1 MSVIDYYH
9 DDPIEEVPT
18 RRRKAPGVLASILI
32 LLAGGLFL
40 NTTLAGNISI
50 SSGVAVEF
58 GQGLSVTAACSGTS
72 VLTMTPQSTFI
83 NSTGAGAFYFSSVT
97 VSGIPSGCNGSDF
110 SISAFNNTGNA
121 LPIFNFS
128 STAASVWSNAGT
140 FQVGLG
146 GSGTTV
152 TSGSGTFTVT
162 FPSPVALAST
172 VAKVTLQSGPHALLD
187 CSTGGTCTYGNTGPG
202 GGIVIYINAGGF
214 NCGPSATSTCRYLE
228 MAPASWASGDRG
240 SPWAVAGKTS
250 TSVNPANGITADA
263 TANGSITG
271 IGLGYI
277 NTLNIV
283 AQGNDASSAA
293 GAARSYNGGGK
304 TDWFLPDLAELTQ
317 ICKYISGQQGT
328 PDSTKCLGIPNSTSV
343 LGIYAGS
350 YWSSSEK
357 DASNA
362 WYLNMMDTYSQ
373 TYYTINN
380 SKANSYNVRPVR
392 AF

>member
-1 MSVIDYYH
+1 M
-9 DDPIEEVPT
+9 
-18 RRRKAPGVLASILI
+18 I

-40 NTTLAGNISI
+40 NTTFAGNISI
-50 SSGVAVEF
+50 NSGALVEF
-58 GQGLSVTAACSGTS
+58 GQGLSVTAACSGAS
-72 VLTMTPQSTFI
+72 VLTMTPQSTFT
-83 NSTGAGAFYFSSVT
+83 NASGAGAFYFSSVT

-121 LPIFNFS
+121 LPIFNSS
-128 STAASVWSNAGT
+128 STAASIWSNAGT

-152 TSGSGTFTVT
+152 TSGSGTFTVI
-162 FPSPVALAST
+162 FAAPVALAST
-172 VAKVTLQSGPHALLD
+172 VAKVTLQSGPHAALD
-187 CSTGGTCTYGNTGPG
+187 CSSGGTCTYGNTGPG
-202 GGIVIYINAGGF
+202 GGIIIYVNAGGF
-214 NCGPSATSTCRYLE
+214 NCGPTAAATCRYLE
-228 MAPASWASGDRG
+228 MAPASWSAGDRL
-240 SPWAVAGKTS
+240 SSWAVAGKTS

-277 NTLNIV
+277 NSLNIV
-283 AQGNDASSAA
+283 AQGNDATSAA
-293 GAARSYNGGGK
+293 GAARSYTGGGK

-328 PDSTKCLGIPNSTSV
+328 PDSTKCLGIPNFTSV
-343 LGIYAGS
+343 LGVSAAS

-357 DASNA
+357 DSSNA

-380 SKANSYNVRPVR
+380 SKGNTYSVRPIR
-392 AF
+392 SF

>member
-1 MSVIDYYH
+1 MSDYYY
-9 DDPIEEVPT
+9 DDPIEDDSAP
-18 RRRKAPGVLASILI
+18 RRKAPGILASILI

-40 NTTLAGNISI
+40 NTTFAGNISI
-50 SSGVAVEF
+50 NSGALVEF

-121 LPIFNFS
+121 LPIFNTS
-128 STAASVWSNAGT
+128 SIAASVWSNAGT
-140 FQVGLG
+140 FQGGLG
-146 GSGTTV
+146 GLGTTV

-162 FPSPVALAST
+162 FASPVALASS
-172 VAKVTLQSGPHALLD
+172 VAKVTLQSGPHAALD
-187 CSTGGTCTYGNTGPG
+187 CSSGGTCTYGNTGPG
-202 GGIVIYINAGGF
+202 GGIIIYVNAGGF
-214 NCGPSATSTCRYLE
+214 NCGPTAAATCRYLE
-228 MAPASWASGDRG
+228 MAPASWSAGDRL
-240 SPWAVAGKTS
+240 SSWAVAGKTS

-277 NTLNIV
+277 NSLNIV
-283 AQGNDASSAA
+283 AQGNDATSAA
-293 GAARSYNGGGK
+293 GAARSYTGGGK

-328 PDSTKCLGIPNSTSV
+328 PDSTKCLGIPNFTSV
-343 LGIYAGS
+343 LGVSAAS

-357 DASNA
+357 DSSNA

-380 SKANSYNVRPVR
+380 SKGNTYSVRPIR
-392 AF
+392 SF

>member
-1 MSVIDYYH
+1 MSDYYY
-9 DDPIEEVPT
+9 DDPIEYEPSS
-18 RRRKAPGVLASILI
+18 RRKVPGILASILI

-50 SSGVAVEF
+50 NSGAAVEF
-58 GQGLSVTAACSGTS
+58 GQGLSMTAACSGAS
-72 VLTMTPQSTFI
+72 VLTMTPSASFT
-83 NSTGAGAFYFSSVT
+83 NASGAGAFYFSSVT
-97 VSGIPSGCNGSDF
+97 VSGIPSSCNGSDF
-110 SISAFNNTGNA
+110 SISAYNNTGSA
-121 LPIFNFS
+121 LPIFSSS
-128 STAASVWSNAGT
+128 STVASIWSNAGT
-140 FQVGLG
+140 FQGGLG
-146 GSGTTV
+146 SSGTTI

-162 FPSPVALAST
+162 FAAPVALAST
-172 VAKVTLQSGPHALLD
+172 VAKLTLQSGPHAALD
-187 CSTGGTCTYGNTGPG
+187 CSSGGTCTYGNTGPG
-202 GGIVIYINAGGF
+202 GGIIIYVNSGGF
-214 NCGPSATSTCRYLE
+214 NCGPTVAATCRYLE
-228 MAPASWASGDRG
+228 MAPASWAAGDRL

-263 TANGSITG
+263 TANGSVTG

-277 NTLNIV
+277 NSLNIV
-283 AQGNDASSAA
+283 AQGNDATAAA

-328 PDSTKCLGIPNSTSV
+328 PDSTKCAGIPSFTSV
-343 LGIYAGS
+343 LGVSAAS

-380 SKANSYNVRPVR
+380 SKGNTYSVRPIR
-392 AF
+392 SF